1 MELTEATSQGR
12 LAGLEAM
19 RDRLARDLESCES
32 LRDTV
37 AISRLLAELLT
48 QIEELKA
55 PLTEKPLTALD
66 ELRRRR
72 ESREKKTG

>member
-1 MELTEATSQGR
+1 MELSEATRQGR

-19 RDRLARDLESCES
+19 RERLSRDLEGCES

-37 AISRLLAELLT
+37 AISRLLAELLS

-72 ESREKKTG
+72 ESRDKKTG